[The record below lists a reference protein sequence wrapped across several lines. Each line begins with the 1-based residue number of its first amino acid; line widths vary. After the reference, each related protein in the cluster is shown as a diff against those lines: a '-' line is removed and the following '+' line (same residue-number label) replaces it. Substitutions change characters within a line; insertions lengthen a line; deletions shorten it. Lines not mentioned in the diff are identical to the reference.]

1 MKNTQR
7 KPSQLDRIEVEL
19 QHQNEKLDQ
28 ILRVIARR
36 RRTTPRR
43 DSACGRGEV
52 TAARRNRARVITA
65 IRDLRRR
72 HGLSVAKAIRQ
83 LRGNGYWTSR
93 MKGVKDRSWA
103 SYFYGK

>member
-1 MKNTQR
+1 MKMGIRRFLTSNFPGNFALTSIMVFMAGLWCCEGSRSVNDRRTPKERAHMKNTQR
-7 KPSQLDRIEVEL
+7 KPTQLDRIEVEL

-52 TAARRNRARVITA
+52 TAA
-65 IRDLRRR
+65 
-72 HGLSVAKAIRQ
+72 
-83 LRGNGYWTSR
+83 
-93 MKGVKDRSWA
+93 
-103 SYFYGK
+103 